1 MSGNSGRKRW
11 DTATT
16 ADETITAATAED
28 ADSGLNKFPIRT
40 DTQTAAAETGS
51 DASKGASACA
61 AVASSVM
68 GTNKAHSE
76 SVTPRTGL
84 SNAYRDFKTA
94 ANPEESISARQRVV
108 EARAKLAT
116 AEANKQATT
125 AEANKQAT
133 TLDGGG
139 ADRSEQLAG
148 EVARGSETESLQENE
163 VSEVATAGCV
173 AEDRKARTLLLKFL
187 GGSTAAAGEIR
198 SVNVL

>member
-1 MSGNSGRKRW
+1 MSALSRFSPPHSASLSLRVTAHTAGNIGSPIVMSGNSGRKRW

-116 AEANKQATT
+116 AEANKQATVCRAA
-125 AEANKQAT
+125 AEVRPHT
-133 TLDGGG
+133 SCCLVPLCFLLLSG
-139 ADRSEQLAG
+139 AVCCLLLSG
-148 EVARGSETESLQENE
+148 
-163 VSEVATAGCV
+163 AGCC
-173 AEDRKARTLLLKFL
+173 L
-187 GGSTAAAGEIR
+187 GSLGSH
-198 SVNVL
+198 L

>member
-40 DTQTAAAETGS
+40 DTQAAAAETGS

-125 AEANKQAT
+125 
-133 TLDGGG
+133 LDGGG